1 MAAVARV
8 CRAILARQIQARPR
22 LSSCWA
28 KRAGARTVHN
38 LARCGRARTA
48 EPGRP
53 HAESSTSA
61 SEADWGGTSARRAEL
76 LTFEV
81 AQRAQN
87 TGFYLQGVWQLAPRI
102 TGKYRARGR
111 VVQVPLPDPGED
123 DGHLIS
129 H

>member
-1 MAAVARV
+1 
-8 CRAILARQIQARPR
+8 
-22 LSSCWA
+22 
-28 KRAGARTVHN
+28 
-38 LARCGRARTA
+38 
-48 EPGRP
+48 
-53 HAESSTSA
+53 
-61 SEADWGGTSARRAEL
+61 
-76 LTFEV
+76 V